1 MSDLITNILSTDFIA
16 RFVINIVSVIFL
28 VWYCYF
34 RRSPKKE
41 YLFGFILFGI
51 GVFVITKMLRDVQ
64 LPMGFAFGLFA
75 LFSMLRYRTESISIK
90 EMTYL
95 FLVIAVAL
103 ITSIAPLHY
112 LELVVING
120 IICLCSQIAELAEA
134 KLCASNT
141 IDYQMIRYDLIE
153 NIKPQRR
160 KELLEDLYQ
169 RTGLNIVD
177 VHVEEID
184 LLRDTAQLKIV
195 YSTQNIA
202 QDERATD
209 IEQDSFSEK
218 NLNQKPAFLLRD

>member
-141 IDYQMIRYDLIE
+141 IDYQMIRYDLIQ